1 MALLFPDPESDSPGS
16 DERYLND
23 PRYQT
28 VREFIISREGF
39 TDTPHYDVNEWR
51 AGYGSDTITD
61 EDGTIRRVTQH
72 MVYPRDAANR
82 DFDRRL
88 TTEFIPKVKRAI
100 GEETFD
106 SLDPNTLAVLTS
118 LAYNYGNLTADGLKR
133 RYGDN
138 ESVLEAAQS
147 GNRENIAQAIERL
160 APTQEIQEL
169 GLGPGFLS
177 RRAIEADFVRAW
189 SPDEEVSAVTAFT
202 EAPEDDGFEGV
213 PYALPENIKGRQDLD
228 VLSGLLAMNPKGMYG
243 GPQLIPM
250 DNQLQAGP
258 SLIPIPGFGP
268 PSLDRSVIGRT
279 RKMKGLLADQ

>member
-1 MALLFPDPESDSPGS
+1 MALLFPNPESDSPGS

-28 VREFIISREGF
+28 VREFIIAREGYAPVAHW
-39 TDTPHYDVNEWR
+39 DINAHR
-51 AGYGSDTITD
+51 GGYGSDTITD
-61 EDGTIRRVTQH
+61 EDGTIREVTEE
-72 MVYPRDAANR
+72 MEYPRDAAER

-100 GEETFD
+100 GEELFD

-118 LAYNYGNLTADGLKR
+118 LAYNYGHVKR
-133 RYGDN
+133 SVIDAVHSGDR
-138 ESVLEAAQS
+138 EA
-147 GNRENIAQAIERL
+147 L
-160 APTQEIQEL
+160 AMAVQEL
-169 GLGPGFLS
+169 NPERTDLVG
-177 RRAIEADFVRAW
+177 RRATEADFIRAW
-189 SPDEEVSAVTAFT
+189 SPDEEVSAITAFT
-202 EAPEDDGFEGV
+202 EAPENDGFEGV

-258 SLIPIPGFGP
+258 SLIPIPSFGP

-279 RKMKGLLADQ
+279 RRMKGLLAAQ

>member
-1 MALLFPDPESDSPGS
+1 MD
-16 DERYLND
+16 
-23 PRYQT
+23 
-28 VREFIISREGF
+28 
-39 TDTPHYDVNEWR
+39 
-51 AGYGSDTITD
+51 
-61 EDGTIRRVTQH
+61 
-72 MVYPRDAANR
+72 YPRDAADR

-100 GEETFD
+100 GEELFD

-138 ESVLEAAQS
+138 ESVLEAARS
-147 GNRENIAQAIERL
+147 GDRENIAQAIERL
-160 APTQEIQEL
+160 PPTQKIQEL

-228 VLSGLLAMNPKGMYG
+228 VLSGLLAMNSKGMYG

-268 PSLDRSVIGRT
+268 PSLDRSLIGRT
-279 RKMKGLLADQ
+279 RRMKGLLADQ